1 MAATLSTTIIEEIT
15 LNGDKTRLVNSKS
28 ITGVNNLFRRVIA
41 LPASLNTT
49 IAVFQASENTENV
62 ALDLEDTRYIR
73 ITNLSTH
80 YAVTLSLQVAGAE
93 GGTANMSTSILLDAG
108 KSFMLGTVHD
118 GIAVRDADA
127 MLVSDLN
134 DLESIVAIC
143 GGTSVDLE
151 VFVATL

>member
-134 DLESIVAIC
+134 DLESIVA
-143 GGTSVDLE
+143 
-151 VFVATL
+151 TL